1 VVQQHV
7 KIKVEL
13 VTPERT
19 PTGAIEI
26 EPGVIEHG
34 ATLIPFEPPLDRL
47 NFDEPD
53 PVLDEGASF
62 GDVVDRDL
70 QRADHG
76 RMDAGA
82 FAPGIN
88 LRGAGIATPRPVLA
102 PETTEAL
109 HLSLNRIAEAKDVS
123 DIVRILATATP

>member
-34 ATLIPFEPPLDRL
+34 ATLIPFEPPLACRSAL
-47 NFDEPD
+47 AWPRN
-53 PVLDEGASF
+53 
-62 GDVVDRDL
+62 R
-70 QRADHG
+70 
-76 RMDAGA
+76 
-82 FAPGIN
+82 
-88 LRGAGIATPRPVLA
+88 LRGAGC
-102 PETTEAL
+102 
-109 HLSLNRIAEAKDVS
+109 
-123 DIVRILATATP
+123 